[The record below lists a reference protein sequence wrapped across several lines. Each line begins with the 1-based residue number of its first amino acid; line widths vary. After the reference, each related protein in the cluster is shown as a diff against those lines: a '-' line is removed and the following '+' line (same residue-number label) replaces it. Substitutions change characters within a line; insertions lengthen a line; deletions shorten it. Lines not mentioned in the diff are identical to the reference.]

1 MTVAE
6 QSFLD
11 NAYLLYFVNGLAYFV
26 MGLTI
31 SLELRRAQFLRITD
45 KLWLLSVHAFLSS
58 IGNWLEMVFRM
69 PGNSGVLRSQPLVQA
84 GVLSL
89 FVVSSLFLI
98 AFGLQALGVSRPN
111 WQRRRWFLALFG
123 LAYLGVLAA
132 ILMGPAI
139 RNGDWL
145 PQAETWARI
154 MLYLPGLALSGLA
167 VWLQRSHAGLEEAN
181 RDLGGAAI
189 SFWLKSFVSGSVAL
203 PILGSINSLPLILG
217 ASVQALRTLTT
228 VGITFFLVRVLHAS
242 EGERQRQLGLSAQAR
257 LEEQERALQVQR
269 QTCEE
274 IQLWSASLADV
285 VHRISSAISQ
295 PLEIEEMMHLVLRET
310 LRIAGLQRGIAMLL
324 DEEKQL
330 LVQVAHLGVPEWFRQ
345 ALRTV
350 RVGDGLAGWVAEKGE
365 VLIVEDVA
373 NDSRPF
379 VPKTTDVVQFY
390 AGIPLQAGGRVLG
403 VMNLAHGQ
411 PHHLTPQQIALL
423 TSAGHQLGVA
433 INAARLSDQL
443 RGMVALEE
451 RARLSRELHDN
462 LLQVLAYMHL
472 KSQMAERLLGQYRLL
487 EVKEELREMEQISSR
502 AYDDVRDSIAGL
514 RVTISSEGGLLA
526 ALEEHT
532 RHFEERSQIAV
543 TMDTAAWRVPF
554 LSRDMEVQLL
564 RIVQEALTNV
574 RRHSGASAVKVILT
588 SGDHTV
594 SVVVRDDGRGF
605 DPTRVGRDGQ
615 QHLGLQTMRER
626 AESVGG
632 TLDIQSEPGQ
642 GTEIRLALP
651 LKREKGLT

>member
-1 MTVAE
+1 VAE
-6 QSFLD
+6 QTLH
-11 NAYLLYFVNGLAYFV
+11 NTYLLYFINGLAYFV

-45 KLWLLSVHAFLSS
+45 KLWLLAVHGFLSG
-58 IGNWLEMVFRM
+58 IGNWLEMVFRV
-69 PGNSGVLRSQPLVQA
+69 PGGSEALRSQPLVQA
-84 GVLSL
+84 GVLGL

-98 AFGLQALGVSRPN
+98 AFGLQSLGVSKPY
-111 WQRRRWFLALFG
+111 WQRRQWFLAFFG
-123 LAYLGVLAA
+123 LAYAGVLAA
-132 ILMGPAI
+132 ILLGPAA
-139 RNGDWL
+139 RDGDWL
-145 PQAETWARI
+145 PRAETWGRI
-154 MLYLPGLALSGLA
+154 LLYFPGLALSGLA
-167 VWLQRSHAGLEEAN
+167 VWLQRSHAGLKEAN
-181 RDLGGAAI
+181 RDLGGAAV
-189 SFWLKSFVSGSVAL
+189 SFWLKSLVSGGVAL
-203 PILGSINSLPLILG
+203 PILGSVTTLPMVLG
-217 ASVQALRTLTT
+217 ASVEALRTLST
-228 VGITFFLVRVLHAS
+228 VGITVFLVRVLHAS
-242 EGERQRQLGLSAQAR
+242 EGERLRQLGLEAQAR
-257 LEEQERALQVQR
+257 LEEQERVLQIQR

-330 LVQVAHLGVPEWFRQ
+330 LVQVAHLGVPEWFSR
-345 ALRTV
+345 ALMTV
-350 RVGDGLAGWVAEKGE
+350 RVGDGLAGWVAEKGQ

-373 NDSRPF
+373 NDPRPF

-390 AGIPLQAGGRVLG
+390 AGIPLKAGGRVLG

-411 PHHLTPQQIALL
+411 PHRLTPQQIALL

-462 LLQVLAYMHL
+462 LLQVLAYLHL
-472 KSQMAERLLGQYRLL
+472 KTQMAARLLGQDRLL
-487 EVKEELREMEQISSR
+487 EVKEELKEMEQISSQ

-514 RVTISSEGGLLA
+514 RVAIPSPGGLLA
-526 ALEEHT
+526 ALEEHV
-532 RHFEERSQIAV
+532 RHFKERNQIAV
-543 TMDTAAWRVPF
+543 VLDTATWHVPSM
-554 LSRDMEVQLL
+554 SRDTEVQLL
-564 RIVQEALTNV
+564 RVVQEALTNV
-574 RRHSGASAVKVILT
+574 RRHSGASAVEIILA
-588 SGDHTV
+588 SEDH
-594 SVVVRDDGRGF
+594 SASIVVRDNGRGF
-605 DPTRVGRDGQ
+605 DPAQVKQDSQ

-626 AESVGG
+626 AESIGG
-632 TLDIQSEPGQ
+632 TLNVGSEPGQ
-642 GTEIRLALP
+642 GTEVRLCLP